1 LRGLDTNILVRH
13 LLQEDPHQVE
23 VVRNL
28 FKEGTERNERYHVS
42 NIVLCELV
50 WVLRT
55 VYHLGREK
63 ISSILGSIFSVGS
76 FEVQDRDLAELA
88 LEEYR
93 TGPGD
98 FADYLIGWQNRHAG
112 CDDTLSFDGH
122 LKGHPG
128 FTVLR

>member
-1 LRGLDTNILVRH
+1 MQD
-13 LLQEDPHQVE
+13 DPRQVG
-23 VVRNL
+23 VVKNL
-28 FKEGTERNERYHVS
+28 FAERNERYHIS
-42 NIVLCELV
+42 SIVLCELV

-55 VYHLGREK
+55 FYRLGRDK
-63 ISSILGSIFSVGS
+63 ICSSLGSVFSVSS
-76 FEVQDRDLAELA
+76 FEIQDRDLAERA

-98 FADYLIGWQNRHAG
+98 FADYLIGWQNRRAG
-112 CDDTLSFDGH
+112 CDDTLSFDSD